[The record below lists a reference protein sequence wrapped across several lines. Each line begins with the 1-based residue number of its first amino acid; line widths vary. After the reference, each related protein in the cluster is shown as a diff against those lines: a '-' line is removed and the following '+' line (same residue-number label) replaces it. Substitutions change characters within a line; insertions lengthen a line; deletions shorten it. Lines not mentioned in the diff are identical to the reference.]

1 MRVLGVI
8 PARYNSQ
15 RLPGKPLSMIGN
27 KPMIQHVY
35 ENTIKCK
42 ALEQVVIATDDERIF
57 DVVVGFGGQVM
68 MTSKDHKN
76 GTERCAEV
84 VTKFKEYRNLDYVVN
99 IQGDEP
105 FIDKSQI
112 QDLCN
117 LFDGEVE
124 LATLIKKIENP
135 EFLDKESI
143 MKVITNLNDEAIYFS
158 RTALP
163 FYRDLPKTKWLQK
176 HDYYKHIC
184 IYGYK
189 LKTLKEITKLPV
201 SPLEKAESLEQL
213 RWIENGYKIKVART
227 AYESMGVDTIQDLE
241 KANAMIS

>member
-1 MRVLGVI
+1 MRVLGII
-8 PARYNSQ
+8 PARYNSE
-15 RLPGKPLSMIGN
+15 RLPGKPLSMIGE

-35 ENTIKCK
+35 ENAKKCK

-68 MTSKDHKN
+68 MTSKNHIN

-84 VTKFKEYRNLDYVVN
+84 VTKFKEFRNLDYIVN

-105 FIDKSQI
+105 FVNASQI
-112 QDLCN
+112 HALCN

-135 EFLDKESI
+135 EYLENESI
-143 MKVITNLNDEAIYFS
+143 MKVIVNLHDEAIYFS

-163 FYRDLPKTKWLQK
+163 FYRDLPKTEWLQK

-184 IYGYK
+184 LYGYK
-189 LKTLKEITKLPV
+189 LKTLNKITKLPV

-213 RWIENGYKIKVART
+213 RWIENGYRIKVAHT
-227 AYESMGVDTIQDLE
+227 TFESIGIDTKDDLE